1 VGLLICVAVSALVI
15 GWVTRGSLEH
25 LSLVPLRGWPLVL
38 GAVVALGV
46 GSALTAVGG
55 AVAISARIAGPLI
68 AAACVLT
75 LLVRNRSV
83 EGVPLL
89 AAGLLLNAVVITA
102 NGAMPVSLYAESRA
116 GLSNGALLRADDA
129 THEIAD
135 SSTRLNGLGDV
146 VPVPLPIDP
155 ETVSVGDLLIVSG
168 VGLLI
173 VAGMH
178 RRRDEERVA
187 SVS

>member
-1 VGLLICVAVSALVI
+1 VGLLICVAVGALTV
-15 GWVTRGSLEH
+15 GWITRGSLEH
-25 LSLVPLRGWPLVL
+25 LSWVPLRGWPLVL
-38 GAVVALGV
+38 GAVIALGV

-55 AVAISARIAGPLI
+55 GVASTARVAGPLI

-75 LLVRNRSV
+75 LLVRNRSI

-89 AAGLLLNAVVITA
+89 AAGLLLNALVITA

-116 GLSNGALLRADDA
+116 GLSNDALLRANDA

-135 SSTRLNGLGDV
+135 SSTRLSGLGDV
-146 VPVPLPIDP
+146 VPVPLPIYP
-155 ETVSVGDLLIVSG
+155 ETASVGDVLIVSG

-173 VAGMH
+173 VVGMH
-178 RRRDEERVA
+178 RRRDDERGA
-187 SVS
+187 GVS